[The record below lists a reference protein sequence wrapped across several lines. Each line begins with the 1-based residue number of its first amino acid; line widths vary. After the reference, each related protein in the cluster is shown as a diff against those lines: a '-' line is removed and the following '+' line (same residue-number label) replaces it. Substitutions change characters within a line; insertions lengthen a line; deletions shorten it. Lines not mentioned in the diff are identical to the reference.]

1 MEVINRFKRLI
12 DSIDLVDRVPEEL
25 WAEVHNTLQEA
36 VYKSIP
42 KKKKSQKT
50 KWLSEEA
57 LQIAEERRE
66 VKSKGEKK
74 RYTEPNTGF
83 QRIARRDKKAFFNE
97 QCIKLEENNRRGKT
111 RDLVKKIGNI
121 KGTFFPKMGTIRDRS
136 GQDLVWKQKRPRR
149 DGQKKRWPQNCTKK
163 VLMTQITT
171 MVCSLTQSKTF

>member
-42 KKKKSQKT
+42 KKKKSKKA
-50 KWLSEEA
+50 KWLPEEA

-66 VKSKGEKK
+66 VKRKGEKK

-83 QRIARRDKKAFFNE
+83 QRIARRDKKPFFSNQGKE
-97 QCIKLEENNRRGKT
+97 IEESYLNVLNFYP
-111 RDLVKKIGNI
+111 LV
-121 KGTFFPKMGTIRDRS
+121 PS
-136 GQDLVWKQKRPRR
+136 SY
-149 DGQKKRWPQNCTKK
+149 
-163 VLMTQITT
+163 QIT
-171 MVCSLTQSKTF
+171 